1 MNNNLKNFQ
10 IFLIGTKWDLRADSV
25 AIELVRRYEGHDWKP
40 VTFSEGKS
48 FAKEIGAQ
56 RYFETSASSGKGVH
70 EAMNAIL
77 SNLTKEQS
85 CFVKLCCL
93 SDST

>member
-1 MNNNLKNFQ
+1 MDLKDNQSAIALGIKERGPDFQ
-10 IFLIGTKWDLRADSV
+10 
-25 AIELVRRYEGHDWKP
+25 P
-40 VTFSEGKS
+40 VSFSEGKS